1 MALCSSK
8 KKKAEELFAT
18 GSKGVGTVIQVADTG
33 MTVND
38 NPRVKM
44 IFRVEPIDGSPA
56 FDAQK
61 TATVSRVQIP
71 RQGDRYPVWY
81 DAQDP
86 GKKWAFATVADDTGR
101 ETMRQQFGAAAVTF
115 VGLYYPGCPIDGIK

>member
-1 MALCSSK
+1 MALFSSK

-18 GSKGVGTVIQVADTG
+18 GSKGVGTVIQVQDTG

-44 IFRVEPIDGSPA
+44 IFRVEPTDGSPA
-56 FDAQK
+56 FGAGK
-61 TATVSRVQIP
+61 KSTVSRVQIP

-81 DAQDP
+81 DPADQST
-86 GKKWAFATVADDTGR
+86 WAFAMVADDQGR
-101 ETMRQQFGAAAVTF
+101 ATMRQLFGEAAET
-115 VGLYYPGCPIDGIK
+115 